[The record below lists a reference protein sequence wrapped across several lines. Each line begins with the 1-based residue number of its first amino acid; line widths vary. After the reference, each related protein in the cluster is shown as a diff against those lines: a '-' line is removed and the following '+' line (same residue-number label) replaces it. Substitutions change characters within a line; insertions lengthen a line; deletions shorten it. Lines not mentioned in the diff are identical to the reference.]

1 MTLSMSM
8 TNKTMRVQEVMLLPN
23 QFPSMPANT
32 LFKIALEQMGDYRL
46 GIACLTD
53 NNLKLLGILTDGDIR
68 RRLLYDQRPF
78 SAFFVDDAIDHA
90 ITDPVTISP
99 ESSLTTA
106 VDLMEKFQIWDL
118 PVISHDGTL
127 LGLLHLH
134 SAVKSL
140 LEVS

>member
-1 MTLSMSM
+1 MTQCMSM
-8 TNKTMRVQEVMLLPN
+8 TNKAMQVQDVMLLPN
-23 QFPSMPANT
+23 QFPSMPATT
-32 LFKIALEQMGDYRL
+32 LFKIALELMGDYRL

-53 NNLKLLGILTDGDIR
+53 SNLKLLGILTDGDIR
-68 RRLLYDQRPF
+68 RRLLHDQRPF
-78 SAFFVDDAIDHA
+78 SALFVDDAIDHA
-90 ITDPVTISP
+90 ITDPVTITP
-99 ESSLTTA
+99 NSSLTSA

-127 LGLLHLH
+127 MGLLHLH